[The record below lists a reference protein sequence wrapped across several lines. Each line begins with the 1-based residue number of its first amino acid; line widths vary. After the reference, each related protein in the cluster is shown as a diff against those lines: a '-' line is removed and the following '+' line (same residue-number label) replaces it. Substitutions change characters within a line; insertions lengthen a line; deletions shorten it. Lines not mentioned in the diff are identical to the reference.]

1 MDEAILERLQGST
14 PARIGV
20 GRVGS
25 RPRTQSWLDFRLAHA
40 LARDAVKSEFSEEFL
55 SWANAER
62 FPIVQS
68 TASSKLDFIA
78 FPPKGKCMDIGALPP
93 DLPCGK
99 DIQVVISDGLSAEAV
114 ERNVRD
120 VLPMLHDGFAAKG
133 WSFGTPVVV
142 RFGRVAIGDQ
152 IAHAVGAQ
160 LVINLIGER
169 PGLSAADSLSAY
181 ITYNPGPHTISSD
194 RTVVSN
200 IHTRGTIPVE
210 AGAYVVQLVAKI
222 FEHKVSGVKLQ
233 QIC

>member
-1 MDEAILERLQGST
+1 MAEAILERLQGST

-25 RPRTQSWLDFRLAHA
+25 RPRTQSWLDFRVAHA
-40 LARDAVKSEFSEEFL
+40 LARDAVKSEFSDSFL
-55 SWANAER
+55 DWVRSER
-62 FPIVQS
+62 LPIVQS
-68 TASSKLDFIA
+68 SANSKLDYIA
-78 FPPKGKCMDIGALPP
+78 FPPKGKVLDLATLPGQ
-93 DLPCGK
+93 LPR
-99 DIQVVISDGLSAEAV
+99 DRDVQIVISDGLSAEAV

-142 RFGRVAIGDQ
+142 RYGRVAVGDQ
-152 IAHAVGAQ
+152 IAHAVGAR

-200 IHTRGTIPVE
+200 IHLRGTIPVE
-210 AGAYVVQLVAKI
+210 AGAYIVQLVAKI